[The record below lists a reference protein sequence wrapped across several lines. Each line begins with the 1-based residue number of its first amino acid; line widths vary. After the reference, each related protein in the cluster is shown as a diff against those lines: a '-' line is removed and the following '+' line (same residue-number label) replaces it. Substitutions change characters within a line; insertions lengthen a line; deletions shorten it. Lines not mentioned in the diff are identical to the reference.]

1 MRKVKKTI
9 AFCLVAL
16 LPFTGLSA
24 ANETRATDF
33 NTEST
38 DDVAQMES
46 KGSLNY
52 IGGTMGATAGVST
65 AVGVGA
71 VAAAAAVAA
80 SSVSNAVSS
89 ASDGNAHG
97 HSH

>member
-1 MRKVKKTI
+1 ENYKMRKVKKTI

-46 KGSLNY
+46 T
-52 IGGTMGATAGVST
+52 GGTMGATAGVST

>member
-46 KGSLNY
+46 A
-52 IGGTMGATAGVST
+52 GGTMGATAGVST